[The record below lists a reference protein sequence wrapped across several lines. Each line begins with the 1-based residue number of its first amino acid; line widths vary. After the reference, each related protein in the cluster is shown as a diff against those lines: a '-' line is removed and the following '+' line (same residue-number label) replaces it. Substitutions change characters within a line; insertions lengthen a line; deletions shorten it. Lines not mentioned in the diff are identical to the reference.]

1 MVTEI
6 HNDIKTWNPW
16 QSKYNV
22 MSFALLLLKIKYYT
36 KTKISYDDVIIRN
49 QCYYL
54 TSKKIK
60 KQKRITKW

>member
-22 MSFALLLLKIKYYT
+22 MSFALLLLKIKYNT
-36 KTKISYDDVIIRN
+36 KTKKPFYVIYANLSTIRN
-49 QCYYL
+49 L
-54 TSKKIK
+54 STTSKHKPK
-60 KQKRITKW
+60 KW